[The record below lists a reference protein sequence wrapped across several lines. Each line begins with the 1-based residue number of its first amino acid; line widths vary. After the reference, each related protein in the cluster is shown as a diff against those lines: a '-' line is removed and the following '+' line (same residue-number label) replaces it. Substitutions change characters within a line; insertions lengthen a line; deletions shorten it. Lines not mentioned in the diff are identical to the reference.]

1 MGGRPVLLAAIRLTN
16 CVGADFI
23 CLYYQDT
30 ANSGAI
36 KQVSYS
42 HSGWAAWATGPP
54 PINDPPLFRT
64 SLAAVVPEA
73 GIKSTSSTDDVEP
86 VVFFQNDKLGLGS
99 SQDLGDDDYVS
110 YAIQSHGR
118 ALSAHAS
125 IAAVDDGTN
134 LWAFYTSDDNN
145 VQRIRVDS
153 SGKVHQPSPV
163 ALSIPPIPASP
174 LTAVIF
180 KESPEKVILVYLLH
194 WTPGTKST
202 ETTNAYATTLTR
214 SSTAD
219 GDADSW
225 GVSSQ
230 VRLTR

>member
-30 ANSGAI
+30 ANSGDI

-54 PINDPPLFRT
+54 PINDPPLFGT

-99 SQDLGDDDYVS
+99 SQDLGDDGM
-110 YAIQSHGR
+110 I
-118 ALSAHAS
+118 
-125 IAAVDDGTN
+125 
-134 LWAFYTSDDNN
+134 
-145 VQRIRVDS
+145 DS
-153 SGKVHQPSPV
+153 
-163 ALSIPPIPASP
+163 L
-174 LTAVIF
+174 
-180 KESPEKVILVYLLH
+180 
-194 WTPGTKST
+194 
-202 ETTNAYATTLTR
+202 
-214 SSTAD
+214 
-219 GDADSW
+219 
-225 GVSSQ
+225 
-230 VRLTR
+230 